1 MRRKKS
7 GISTIKSMNNYTL
20 NLKISGISCD
30 ACIKLIKKKVGKI
43 IGVKDV
49 VIKDNNGETVIVSEN
64 ELKTSDIVTA
74 LKGLPYKVQ
83 EA

>member
-1 MRRKKS
+1 
-7 GISTIKSMNNYTL
+7 MNNYTL

>member
-1 MRRKKS
+1 MKP
-7 GISTIKSMNNYTL
+7 MNNYIL
-20 NLKISGISCD
+20 NLNISGITCE

-49 VIKDNNGETVIVSEN
+49 TIKDNNGETMIESEN

-74 LKGLPYKVQ
+74 LKSLPYKVQ
-83 EA
+83 ET

>member
-1 MRRKKS
+1 M
-7 GISTIKSMNNYTL
+7 KSMNNYIL

-49 VIKDNNGETVIVSEN
+49 VIKDNNGETLIVSEN

-74 LKGLPYKVQ
+74 LKSLPYKVLR
-83 EA
+83 ARSSR

>member
-1 MRRKKS
+1 
-7 GISTIKSMNNYTL
+7 MNNYIL
-20 NLKISGISCD
+20 NIKISGITCE

-49 VIKDNNGETVIVSEN
+49 VIKENNGETMIVSEN
-64 ELKTSDIVTA
+64 ELKTSDIASA
-74 LKGLPYKVQ
+74 LQGLPYKVQ